1 MPEQRD
7 QWGSRLGFILAT
19 VGSAIG
25 VSNVWRFSYL
35 AYKDGGGAFLFPYL
49 IALFVVG
56 IPLLIVEQSLGHEMH
71 GSAPAVF
78 REIKKKLEVLGWWP
92 VVILV
97 FGLNLYYAVILSDCV
112 NYLRLSFTLGWGSD
126 PNAFF
131 YNDFL
136 QMTANPWAVGMPV
149 AAIAIGLALVW
160 LVNWG
165 IIRKGL
171 RGGVERICKILI
183 PVLMV
188 LAAVLVIRGVTL
200 PGAWSGIRWY
210 LTPDFSSL
218 FIPSVWI
225 DAFSQVFF
233 SLSLGMGVV
242 IAYSKYLPEKSD
254 LFSNALI
261 IGFADT
267 FFSVFIGLA
276 VFGILGN
283 MMYTTGLPIDRV
295 VEGGIGLA
303 FVVFP
308 RAFNALPVLPQLV
321 AALFFLTLIVAGLS
335 SLISMIVAFLSGIV
349 DKFDVDQNRWI
360 ALLCLIGFAGGLVFT
375 TRSGIIWLDIVDHFL
390 LGYGLVLM
398 GLIEIVV
405 IGWVYGAHR
414 ISRHISSTSSVT
426 LGGAFDVLIR
436 WVTPGVIG
444 AVFLSSLYSE
454 VVVPYGG
461 YPRSAVLV
469 IGVGWLLATLTIAV
483 VISRMAWATPE
494 GTE

>member
-49 IALFVVG
+49 IALCVVG
-56 IPLLIVEQSLGHEMH
+56 IPLLVVEQSLGHEKR

-78 REIKKKLEVLGWWP
+78 REIKEKLEVLGWWP

-112 NYLRLSFTLGWGSD
+112 NYFGLSFTLGWGNN

-136 QMTANPWAVGMPV
+136 QATGDPWAIGMPV
-149 AAIAIGLALVW
+149 AAIVIGLAIIW
-160 LVNWG
+160 LVNWA
-165 IIRKGL
+165 IIKKGL
-171 RGGVERICKILI
+171 RGGVERVCKILI
-183 PVLMV
+183 PLLMI
-188 LAAVLVIRGVTL
+188 LATVLVLRGVTL
-200 PGAWSGIRWY
+200 PGAWEGIQWY

-218 FIPSVWI
+218 LDASVWI

-233 SLSLGMGVV
+233 SLSLGMGVI
-242 IAYSKYLPEKSD
+242 IAYSKYLPRKSK

-261 IGFADT
+261 VGFADT
-267 FFSVFIGLA
+267 LFSVFIGLA

-283 MMYTTGLPIDRV
+283 MMHTTGLPMEQV

-308 RAFNALPVLPQLV
+308 QAFNALPFVPQLV
-321 AALFFLTLIVAGLS
+321 GALFFLTLIAAGLS

-349 DKFDVDQNRWI
+349 DKFNVDQQRWI
-360 ALLCLIGFAGGLVFT
+360 TLLCVIGFAGGLVFT
-375 TRSGIIWLDIVDHFL
+375 TRGGIIWLDIVDHFL

-398 GLIEIVV
+398 GLIEILV

-414 ISRHISSTSSVT
+414 VSRHVSGMSSIG
-426 LGGAFDVLIR
+426 LGGGFETLIR
-436 WVTPGVIG
+436 FVTPGILGV
-444 AVFLSSLYSE
+444 VLLFSLYSE
-454 VVVPYGG
+454 ALSSYGG

-469 IGVGWLLATLTIAV
+469 IGVGWLLVTLAIAV
-483 VISRMAWATPE
+483 ALSRMAWTAPE
-494 GTE
+494 ES